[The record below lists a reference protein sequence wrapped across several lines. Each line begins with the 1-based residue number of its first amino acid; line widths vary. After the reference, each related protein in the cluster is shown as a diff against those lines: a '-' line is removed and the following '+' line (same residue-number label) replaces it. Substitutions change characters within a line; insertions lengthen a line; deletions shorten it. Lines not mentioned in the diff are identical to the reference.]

1 MLVIGAMLAHNPIGK
16 YDQFIIYAF
25 RLLNKAKQNYTTTKN
40 EALVMV
46 YALHK
51 FKHFFFGNFF
61 FLCRPYGFGVLGQ
74 QTIGVKND
82 SKMVV
87 IFGI

>member
-1 MLVIGAMLAHNPIGK
+1 MLCISSNISFL
-16 YDQFIIYAF
+16 
-25 RLLNKAKQNYTTTKN
+25 
-40 EALVMV
+40 
-46 YALHK
+46 
-51 FKHFFFGNFF
+51 GNNF

-87 IFGI
+87 ILGI